1 MGRDKQFVEVEEEED
16 LVFEK
21 YRLVCPYGILSELYS
36 ADEIEIYNG
45 LIEFEYKQINN
56 QISLTGAAVAA
67 SNGKRS
73 TAIRQIEIECDCK
86 GKCNTRRCSCFA
98 AKQKCNS
105 HCHAKTSHL
114 KCCENM
120 E

>member
-1 MGRDKQFVEVEEEED
+1 M
-16 LVFEK
+16 
-21 YRLVCPYGILSELYS
+21 ILPTDNLLHNTISIS
-36 ADEIEIYNG
+36 PTDSADITNTIHADEIEIYNG
-45 LIEFEYKQINN
+45 LIEFEYQKINN

-86 GKCNTRRCSCFA
+86 GKRNTRRCSCFA

-114 KCCENM
+114 KCCENV